1 MGLIKEGK
9 DYAILTDILGDED
22 HLGDMDFKVTGTDKG
37 ITALQM
43 DIKITSI
50 TFEIMEHALAQAK
63 DGRMHILGKIEKA
76 IKAPRK
82 EVSEFAPRSYK
93 IQINPEKLRDVI
105 GKGGVVIQALT
116 RETDT
121 QIELEEDGTVRILA
135 KTQEDAEEAIA
146 RIKEIVA
153 EPEIGQIYEGEITG
167 IKEFGLFVK
176 LLKNFESMV
185 HISEI
190 TGERLAKIEDAKI
203 KEGDKVFVRYLG
215 TDKRGKTR
223 LSMVGIDQKTG
234 KEIKK

>member
-1 MGLIKEGK
+1 MGLIKEGD

-22 HLGDMDFKVTGTDKG
+22 HLGDMDFKVTGTDQG

-82 EVSEFAPRSYK
+82 TLSEYAPQAYTMK
-93 IQINPEKLRDVI
+93 IDPEKVRDVI
-105 GKGGVVIQALT
+105 GKGGSVIQALT
-116 RETDT
+116 RETNT
-121 QIELEEDGTVRILA
+121 QIELEDDGSIKIMA
-135 KTQEDAEEAIA
+135 ADKENAEEAIR

-153 EPEIGQIYEGEITG
+153 EPEVGEIYEGEVSG
-167 IKEFGLFVK
+167 IKDFGLFVK
-176 LLKNFESMV
+176 ILKNFESLV

-190 TGERLAKIEDAKI
+190 TGERLNKIEDAKI
-203 KEGDKVFVRYLG
+203 KVGDKVFVKYLG

-234 KEIKK
+234 KEKK